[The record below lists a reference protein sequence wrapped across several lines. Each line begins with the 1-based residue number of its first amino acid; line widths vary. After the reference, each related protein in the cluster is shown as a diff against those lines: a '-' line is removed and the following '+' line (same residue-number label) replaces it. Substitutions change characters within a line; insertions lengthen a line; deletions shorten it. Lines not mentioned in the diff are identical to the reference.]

1 MQGSKLVTSKTQYN
15 FKVSNSSTG
24 AKFEKLVEIM
34 ATLRGPNGCPW
45 DKQQDFNSLKPMLV
59 EEVYEVLEA
68 VEDKNFDG
76 LSEELGDLL
85 LHVVFNA
92 QLGKEG
98 GQFDINTVL
107 EKISEKLV
115 RRHPHVFGDETAS
128 TPEEVIK
135 NWEAIKAQEK
145 AAKLKNRTPEQR
157 SLLEGIPSKLP
168 AIHEAHQI
176 SSRAARVGFDW
187 PDVEGIFEKLQ
198 EEVRELREVIAEG
211 DDGDRRE
218 RLEDEIGDMLF
229 VIVNIARY
237 LKIDSE
243 SALKR
248 ANRKFKSRFQY
259 MEKELAKQ
267 GKTVEQVTLDEMEA
281 LWQKAK
287 SESIPT

>member
-1 MQGSKLVTSKTQYN
+1 MAGA
-15 FKVSNSSTG
+15 TG

-34 ATLRGPNGCPW
+34 TTLRGPNGCPW

-68 VEDKNFDG
+68 VENNDFDG
-76 LSEELGDLL
+76 MSEELGDLL
-85 LHVVFNA
+85 LHVVFHA
-92 QLGKEG
+92 QLGKESG
-98 GQFDINTVL
+98 KFDIDTVIG
-107 EKISEKLV
+107 KISDKLV
-115 RRHPHVFGDETAS
+115 RRHPHVFGDESAS

-145 AAKLKNRTPEQR
+145 AEKLKNRTPEQR

-176 SSRAARVGFDW
+176 SARAARVGFDW
-187 PDVEGIFEKLQ
+187 PDVDGIFEKLQ
-198 EEVRELREVIAEG
+198 EEVRELKEVISSGRDE
-211 DDGDRRE
+211 DKRD
-218 RLEDEIGDMLF
+218 RLEDEIGDLLF

-248 ANRKFKSRFQY
+248 ANRKFKTRFQY
-259 MEKELAKQ
+259 MEKQLAEQ
-267 GKTVEQVTLDEMEA
+267 GKSLEQSSLDEMEA

-287 SESIPT
+287 HSK

>member
-1 MQGSKLVTSKTQYN
+1 
-15 FKVSNSSTG
+15 VSNSSTG

-68 VEDKNFDG
+68 IEEKNFDG

-85 LHVVFNA
+85 LHIVFHA
-92 QLGKEG
+92 QLGKES

-107 EKISEKLV
+107 DKISEKLV
-115 RRHPHVFGDETAS
+115 RRHPHVFGDETVS
-128 TPEEVIK
+128 SPEEVIK

-211 DDGDRRE
+211 DDGGRRE

-259 MEKELAKQ
+259 MENELAKQ
-267 GKTVEQVTLDEMEA
+267 GKTVEQVSLDEMEA

-287 SESIPT
+287 SESVPT

>member
-1 MQGSKLVTSKTQYN
+1 
-15 FKVSNSSTG
+15 
-24 AKFEKLVEIM
+24 
-34 ATLRGPNGCPW
+34 
-45 DKQQDFNSLKPMLV
+45 MLV

-68 VEDKNFDG
+68 IEDKNFEG
-76 LSEELGDLL
+76 LSEELGDLI
-85 LHVVFNA
+85 LHVVFQA

-98 GQFDINTVL
+98 GQFDINTVI

-115 RRHPHVFGDETAS
+115 RRHPHVFGEKPHPAGRGDQELGS
-128 TPEEVIK
+128 HQGEGESS
-135 NWEAIKAQEK
+135 KA
-145 AAKLKNRTPEQR
+145 KNRTPEQR
-157 SLLEGIPSKLP
+157 SLLEGIPSKFP

-187 PDVEGIFEKLQ
+187 PDIEGIFEKLQ

-259 MEKELAKQ
+259 MENELAKQ
-267 GKTVEQVTLDEMEA
+267 GKTLDQVSLDEMEA

-287 SESIPT
+287 SESIPR

>member
-1 MQGSKLVTSKTQYN
+1 MAGA
-15 FKVSNSSTG
+15 TG

-68 VEDKNFDG
+68 VENNDSDG
-76 LSEELGDLL
+76 MSEELGDLL
-85 LHVVFNA
+85 LHVVFHA
-92 QLGKEG
+92 QLGKESG
-98 GQFDINTVL
+98 LFDIDTIVG
-107 EKISEKLV
+107 KISDKLV
-115 RRHPHVFGDETAS
+115 RRHPHVFGDESAS

-145 AAKLKNRTPEQR
+145 AEKLKNRTPDQR
-157 SLLEGIPSKLP
+157 SLLEGIPAKLP

-176 SSRAARVGFDW
+176 SARAARVGFDW
-187 PDVEGIFEKLQ
+187 PDVEGIFDKLQ
-198 EEVRELREVIAEG
+198 EEVLELKEVISAGQE
-211 DDGDRRE
+211 DGRRD

-259 MEKELAKQ
+259 MERELAEQ
-267 GKTVEQVTLDEMEA
+267 GKSLDQTSLEEMEA

-287 SESIPT
+287 AEL

>member
-1 MQGSKLVTSKTQYN
+1 
-15 FKVSNSSTG
+15 VSNSSTG
-24 AKFEKLVEIM
+24 AKFERLVEIM

-68 VEDKNFDG
+68 IEDKNFDG

-85 LHVVFNA
+85 LHVVFHA
-92 QLGKEG
+92 ELGKES

-107 EKISEKLV
+107 EKISDKLV

-128 TPEEVIK
+128 SPEEVIK

-198 EEVRELREVIAEG
+198 EEVRELREVIAERG
-211 DDGDRRE
+211 DGDRRD

-259 MEKELAKQ
+259 MESELAKQ
-267 GKTVEQVTLDEMEA
+267 GKSVEQVSLDEMEA

-287 SESIPT
+287 SENIPT

>member
-1 MQGSKLVTSKTQYN
+1 
-15 FKVSNSSTG
+15 VSNSSTG
-24 AKFEKLVEIM
+24 ANFEKLVEIM

-68 VEDKNFDG
+68 VEEKNFDG

-85 LHVVFNA
+85 LHVVFHA
-92 QLGKEG
+92 QLGKES

-107 EKISEKLV
+107 SKISEKLV
-115 RRHPHVFGDETAS
+115 RRHPHVFGNETAS
-128 TPEEVIK
+128 SPEEVIK

-145 AAKLKNRTPEQR
+145 AAKLKNRPPEQR

-187 PDVEGIFEKLQ
+187 PDVDGIFEKLQ
-198 EEVRELREVIAEG
+198 EEIHELREVIAEG
-211 DDGDRRE
+211 EDGDRRE

-259 MEKELAKQ
+259 MENELAKQ
-267 GKTVEQVTLDEMEA
+267 GKTIDQVSLDEMEA

-287 SESIPT
+287 SEGVRT